1 MISAVKEISKEIDWG
16 DDLKQVCREE
26 LSKKVAFKL
35 KEEPA
40 LQRIRGELYRQKD
53 QRGQRACCGKEL
65 GRKVVC
71 RPKRSSANSG
81 KYFIKLLKFTII
93 T

>member
-16 DDLKQVCREE
+16 DDLKQVYRKD

-35 KEEPA
+35 KDEEPA

-65 GRKVVC
+65 GRKV
-71 RPKRSSANSG
+71 
-81 KYFIKLLKFTII
+81 I
-93 T
+93 